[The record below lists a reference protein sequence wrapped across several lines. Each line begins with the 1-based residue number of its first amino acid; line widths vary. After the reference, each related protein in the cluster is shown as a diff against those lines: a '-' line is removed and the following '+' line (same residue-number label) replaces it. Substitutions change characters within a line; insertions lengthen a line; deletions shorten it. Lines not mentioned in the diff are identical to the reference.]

1 MRTDPITAGILAQL
15 EEERSATE
23 AEMRQFRQKAV
34 QDLAKVPVDP
44 KRLSDWLRGGWFTC
58 PGTAGRY
65 TCIEADCAAGAACR
79 TMAGRGLYGDGSEM
93 PRKARPVCG
102 ARTRAG
108 RSCAMRVEPGK
119 HRCRLHGGLST
130 GPKTAEG
137 RARIGEANRARW
149 AASREKGDGAGLNSI
164 KGKSKGAETL

>member
-1 MRTDPITAGILAQL
+1 MRTDPIVAGILAQL
-15 EEERSATE
+15 EEERAATE
-23 AEMRQFRQKAV
+23 AEMRQRRQKAV
-34 QDLAKVPVDP
+34 QDQAKVPVDP
-44 KRLSDWLRGGWFTC
+44 ARLSDWLRGGWFTC
-58 PGTAGRY
+58 PGTADRY
-65 TCIEADCAAGAACR
+65 ICKVPECAAGAACR
-79 TMAGRGLYGDGSEM
+79 TMADRGLYGDGSAI
-93 PRKARPVCG
+93 PRRERPVCG

-108 RSCAMRVEPGK
+108 GHCTMRVEPGK

-130 GPKTAEG
+130 GPKTAKG